1 MNVLKI
7 QNKISPILKEYG
19 VKYAA
24 VFGSVSRGDD
34 KPKSD
39 VDIMVSLGK
48 PMGMFAYMNLIRKIE
63 NRLGRK
69 VDLVTENSVN
79 KFVRPLIQL
88 DLKTIYE
95 RR

>member
-1 MNVLKI
+1 MNILEI
-7 QNKISPILKEYG
+7 QNKILPVLKEYG
-19 VKYAA
+19 IKRAA

-39 VDIMVSLGK
+39 IDIMISLGK
-48 PMGMFAYMNLIRKIE
+48 PMGMFAYMRLLREME

-69 VDLVTENSVN
+69 VDLVTENSIN
-79 KFVRPLIQL
+79 KFVRPYIQP

-95 RR
+95 G